1 MDKDDSLVYS
11 IMEGEDVPILQTLPS
26 TTIHGLF
33 NYIMHSKNEEVK
45 SKPAIIY
52 NDVVMTFDEL
62 DRYSDNLVAI
72 LKMKL
77 KNKTNQT
84 ETEKTSLIGIH
95 VYPSDKMVVALLA
108 VLKMGAA
115 YVPLDPDYPMQ
126 WLQHIIEESQPMCIL
141 ASKGTSLM
149 KQHREGTNDNLSV
162 ICINDIWTETISSSG
177 SQVGRACEWSDDE
190 VKGQNPLACILYTS
204 GRTGVPK
211 GVCLSHESILHRLVW
226 QWKTFPFS
234 KDDIGCFK
242 TTLNF
247 VDSLSESFG
256 FILQGRPTVTIDR
269 DVTRDPEQLLRVL
282 HAHKVTRITVVPSLL
297 SSILS
302 MVSHSDRRQIL
313 DISQT
318 LKFWVCSGEELPSQL
333 LKEFFSTFAE
343 SNLANFYGST
353 EVTGDVTYMTFNKTS
368 IVGIGSQV
376 PIGKPIYNT
385 GIYILDED
393 KRPVPVGEVGGI
405 YVSGQNLAMGY
416 FNDKEETA
424 KSFFEHTSKTKG
436 IAKRLFKMG
445 DFGRMV
451 YTGDKIHQDQH
462 LSLIFEGSEV
472 CQVKVRGNRVNLH
485 EVENVLSEISG
496 IEATRV
502 HCYKQSLFDQI
513 IVAFCSFHQRGVGRP
528 SVSDMKDYLKKK
540 LPMYMIPE
548 IVAVQ
553 NWPLLPNGKINND
566 ALRKMFDD
574 SRSSCSTRDHPGT
587 IKTESQDVNLTD
599 SSFMTLVD
607 VISETLQISADQIHH
622 KSDFFMLGG
631 NSVNAVQVVS
641 ELRKLGLHVTLGE
654 FFKST
659 SVVDIAKR
667 VHKIQHETEQP
678 VIDETELNNWESALL
693 NDFEIVQFSAATAI
707 EKESAMTL
715 LSRQM
720 TTHDLISRA
729 LIDSGTFSHEELFA
743 QFYEYAK
750 CLLEKTNSS
759 ELSFFVKE
767 KGSDNIIVAYLI
779 RDGDVDLHQFPD
791 LQIHVIRMV
800 ENVCESLVDVACQNM
815 NVPYGTNY
823 LTGCLLVIADLPMNM
838 KVDLTMLSEK
848 HLCDTARRGGYRS
861 VWCFN
866 VHPVMKR
873 VCNEL
878 GYVVR
883 QKKKLRDLLHEGKR
897 ILEKIQPPSL
907 ELEFAT
913 KDT

>member
-11 IMEGEDVPILQTLPS
+11 IMEGEDVPILETLPS
-26 TTIHGLF
+26 RTIHGLF
-33 NYIMHSKNEEVK
+33 NYILHSKNEEVK

-52 NDVVMTFDEL
+52 NDVEMTFDEL
-62 DRYSDNLVAI
+62 NRYSDNLVAI
-72 LKMKL
+72 LKKKL
-77 KNKTNQT
+77 KNKTHQT
-84 ETEKTSLIGIH
+84 ETDKTSLIGIH
-95 VYPSDKMVVALLA
+95 VYPSNKMVVALLA

-115 YVPLDPDYPMQ
+115 YVPLDPDYPIQ
-126 WLQHIIEESQPMCIL
+126 WLQQIIEETQPMCIL
-141 ASKGTSLM
+141 TSQGTSLM
-149 KQHREGTNDNLSV
+149 KQREGTNDNLDV
-162 ICINDIWTETISSSG
+162 VCINDVWTETISSSG
-177 SQVGRACEWSDDE
+177 SQEGRVCEWSDDE
-190 VKGQNPLACILYTS
+190 VRRQNPLTCILYTS

-211 GVCLSHESILHRLVW
+211 GVCLSHESILHRFAW
-226 QWKTFPFS
+226 QWETFPYHEE
-234 KDDIGCFK
+234 DIGCLK

-247 VDSLSESFG
+247 ADSLAESFG
-256 FILQGRPTVTIDR
+256 FILQGRPTVIIDR
-269 DVTRDPEQLLRVL
+269 DVTRDPEQLLSVL
-282 HAHKVTRITVVPSLL
+282 QKHRVTRLIVVPTLL
-297 SSILS
+297 FSILS
-302 MVSHSDRRQIL
+302 MVSHNQDSRQIQ
-313 DISQT
+313 DISKT
-318 LKFWVCSGEELPSQL
+318 LTFWVCSGEELPFQL
-333 LKEFFSTFAE
+333 LKDFFTVFPEST
-343 SNLANFYGST
+343 LANFYGST
-353 EVTGDVTYMTFNKTS
+353 EVTCDVSYVTFNKAS
-368 IVGIGSQV
+368 IAGIGSQV
-376 PIGKPIYNT
+376 PIGTPIYNT

-424 KSFFEHTSKTKG
+424 KSFCEHNISKIKG
-436 IAKRLFKMG
+436 RLFNMG

-451 YTGDKIHQDQH
+451 YIGDKIHHDQH
-462 LSLIFEGSEV
+462 LSLMFEGSDV

-485 EVENVLSEISG
+485 EVENALSEISG

-502 HCYKQSLFDQI
+502 RCYKQSLFDQI
-513 IVAFCSFHQRGVGRP
+513 IVAFCSLHQHDAVRP

-574 SRSSCSTRDHPGT
+574 SRSSCSTSDHHGT

-607 VISETLQISADQIHH
+607 VISETLQISADQINH

-667 VHKIQHETEQP
+667 VHKIQHETDQP

-693 NDFEIVQFSAATAI
+693 NDLEIVQFSASTAI

-720 TTHDLISRA
+720 TTHDLLCRA
-729 LIDSGTFSHEELFA
+729 LIDSGTISREEIFT

-750 CLLEKTNSS
+750 YNLEKTNSS
-759 ELSFFVKE
+759 EVSFFVKE
-767 KGSDNIIVAYLI
+767 KGTDNIIVAYLI
-779 RDGDVDLHQFPD
+779 QDGDVDLHEFPD
-791 LQIHVIRMV
+791 LPIPVALRMFD
-800 ENVCESLVDVACQNM
+800 NFAQSLVDVVYQNM
-815 NVPYGTNY
+815 NVSYGKNY
-823 LTGCLLVIADLPMNM
+823 LSGCLLVIADLPMSM

-873 VCNEL
+873 VCSEL

-883 QKKKLRDLLHEGKR
+883 QKKKFRDFIYESR
-897 ILEKIQPPSL
+897 RVFEKIKLPSL

-913 KDT
+913 KDI